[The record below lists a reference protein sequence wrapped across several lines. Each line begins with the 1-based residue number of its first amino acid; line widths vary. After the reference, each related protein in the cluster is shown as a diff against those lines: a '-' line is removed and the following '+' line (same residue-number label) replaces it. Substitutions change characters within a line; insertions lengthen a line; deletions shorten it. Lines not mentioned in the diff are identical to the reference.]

1 MMNSVL
7 MSLKNSMSTTKSLI
21 VVVGPTAIGKTSYS
35 IQLAKKLNTEIISA
49 DSRQFYKEM
58 SIGTA
63 VPNHQELKQVKHH
76 FIHNKSVIDNYNVG
90 HFEKEAIQKISQL
103 FKKHDS
109 LILTGGSGLYI
120 DAVCYGLNDFPIID
134 HEVRL
139 KTRKEFEKNGL
150 EWLKNELKKKDI
162 EYYNNVDTKNPQRL
176 LRALEVCNQTKKT
189 YSHYINQEKP
199 KRSFKLEFIGLKTS
213 REKLYDKINDRVDN
227 MINQGLVEEVKSLK
241 EFQNLNP
248 LQTVGYKELFD
259 FLDQKHSL
267 DRAIELIKQNTRRY
281 AKRQITWFKKYQMK
295 WIDV

>member
-7 MSLKNSMSTTKSLI
+7 MSLKNSMSTTKTLI

-63 VPNHQELKQVKHH
+63 VPNHQDLKQVKHH

-134 HEVRL
+134 HEVRH

-150 EWLKNELKKKDI
+150 EWLKSELKKKDI

-189 YSHYINQEKP
+189 YSHFINQEKP
-199 KRSFKLEFIGLKTS
+199 KRSFKLEFRGLKTS
-213 REKLYDKINDRVDN
+213 REKLYDKINHRVDN

-248 LQTVGYKELFD
+248 LQTVGYKEIFD

>member
-1 MMNSVL
+1 MNSVL

>member
-1 MMNSVL
+1 